1 MTSSYRSF
9 EMLQH
14 PFPIETPISFQMFTV
29 EGSFQEHA
37 HEFYEIIYICEGKGT
52 LFIHKDSL
60 PFEEGDLFFI
70 PIGMPHLLKS
80 ESATPAI
87 PLQMMTCMFQTEL
100 LAPQNTPKNELERE
114 FDAIAQFFRQTDDW
128 LRYQDQ
134 GGEFA
139 RIMYSMNFAVN
150 SQSPGYHYKLYICLL
165 DLLNTMYRLKQFSL
179 LSKPDKL
186 VDPVAFAIEYIQ
198 VHYRN
203 PLKMEE
209 FCQWLSIS
217 PRHLQRKFKET
228 TGHTYTQMLQQI
240 RVQKSCELLINTDWS
255 IQQIA
260 DEVGIHDMKYF
271 YRLFKTNCGLTPL
284 HFRQQ
289 NVRTK

>member
-1 MTSSYRSF
+1 MNSNHSPF
-9 EMLQH
+9 ELFQH
-14 PFPIETPISFQMFTV
+14 PFAEETPISFELFTV
-29 EGSFQEHA
+29 EGSFQQHA
-37 HEFYEIIYICEGKGT
+37 HDFYEIIYISEGKGT
-52 LFIHKDSL
+52 LFIHKDS
-60 PFEEGDLFFI
+60 FIVEEGDLFFI

-80 ESATPAI
+80 DSSDHAI
-87 PLQMMTCMFQTEL
+87 PLQIMNCMFKTEL
-100 LAPQNTPKNELERE
+100 LSPQYEPRNALDRE
-114 FDAIAQFFRQTDDW
+114 FDAIAQFFRQNETW

-139 RIMYSMNFAVN
+139 RMMYSMNFAVN

-198 VHYRN
+198 VHYRD

-209 FCQWLSIS
+209 FCQWISIS
-217 PRHLQRKFKET
+217 PRQLQRKFKQT
-228 TGHTYTQMLQQI
+228 TGYTYTQMLQQI
-240 RVQKSCELLINTDWS
+240 RIQKSCELLINTDWS
-255 IQQIA
+255 VQTIA

-271 YRLFKTNCGLTPL
+271 YRLFKESCGLTPL

-289 NVRTK
+289 HMRTK